1 MKVILKEDIKKIG
14 IMGQTVTVADGFA
27 RNYLVPKGLAVQ
39 ANIKNMK
46 SLEHAKKVIQ
56 EKAKKTKTSVQ
67 DFADRLSKI
76 TLVIK
81 AKAGEEGKLFGSV
94 TTMDIAEQLKNE
106 GIEIDK
112 KKIDLEDTIKEIGD
126 YDIEIRLYKDVKCT
140 VKVVVEP
147 DKKQAEDEEKLTPS
161 KSPSEN

>member
-1 MKVILKEDIKKIG
+1 MKVILKEDVKKIG
-14 IMGQTVTVADGFA
+14 SMGQIVTVADGFA
-27 RNYLVPKGLAVQ
+27 RNYLVPKGLAVE

-56 EKAKKTKTSVQ
+56 EKAKKVKASVQ

-76 TLVIK
+76 SLVIK

-112 KKIDLEDTIKEIGD
+112 KKISLDEPIKRIGTYAVSVRLHPEVDTQIN
-126 YDIEIRLYKDVKCT
+126 LQ
-140 VKVVVEP
+140 VVE
-147 DKKQAEDEEKLTPS
+147 E
-161 KSPSEN
+161 

>member
-14 IMGQTVTVADGFA
+14 SMGQTVTVADGFA
-27 RNYLVPKGLAVQ
+27 RNYLVPKGLAVE

-56 EKAKKTKTSVQ
+56 EKAKKMKASVQ

-112 KKIDLEDTIKEIGD
+112 KKISLDEPIKRIGTYAVSVRLHPEIDTQIN
-126 YDIEIRLYKDVKCT
+126 LQ
-140 VKVVVEP
+140 VVE
-147 DKKQAEDEEKLTPS
+147 E
-161 KSPSEN
+161 

>member
-1 MKVILKEDIKKIG
+1 MKVILKEDVKKIG
-14 IMGQTVTVADGFA
+14 SMGQIVTVADGFA
-27 RNYLVPKGLAVQ
+27 RNYLVPKGLAVE

-56 EKAKKTKTSVQ
+56 EKAKKMKASVQ

-112 KKIDLEDTIKEIGD
+112 KKISLDEPIKRIGT
-126 YDIEIRLYKDVKCT
+126 YAVSIRLHPEVDT
-140 VKVVVEP
+140 QINLQVVE
-147 DKKQAEDEEKLTPS
+147 E
-161 KSPSEN
+161 

>member
-14 IMGQTVTVADGFA
+14 SMGQTVTVADGFA
-27 RNYLVPKGLAVQ
+27 RNYLVPKGLAVE

-56 EKAKKTKTSVQ
+56 EKAKKMKASVQ

-81 AKAGEEGKLFGSV
+81 VKAGEEGKLFGSV

-112 KKIDLEDTIKEIGD
+112 KKISLDEPIKRIGIYAVSVRLHPEVDTQIN
-126 YDIEIRLYKDVKCT
+126 LQ
-140 VKVVVEP
+140 VVE
-147 DKKQAEDEEKLTPS
+147 E
-161 KSPSEN
+161 